1 MAAARSGRS
10 WDRPFLAPRLKA
22 TETNMVAKTKVALA
36 APLLVAAVAPAFAL
50 S

>member
-1 MAAARSGRS
+1 VPWQGEEPPAVPAAR
-10 WDRPFLAPRLKA
+10 AKA
-22 TETNMVAKTKVALA
+22 TETNMIAKMKVALA